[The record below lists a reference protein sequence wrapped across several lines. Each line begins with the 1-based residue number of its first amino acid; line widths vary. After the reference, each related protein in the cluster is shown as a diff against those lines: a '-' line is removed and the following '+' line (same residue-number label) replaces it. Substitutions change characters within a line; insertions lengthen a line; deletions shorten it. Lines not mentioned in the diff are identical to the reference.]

1 MEFTCAICFQT
12 AGSRLELPV
21 FRTGNGD
28 KLREC
33 DCGHPICCECMSQH
47 VRVRVEE
54 QRVFNLH
61 CPFVGCRTELFEQDL
76 QRLVFQT
83 QGALSSELCQ
93 RFVKLRARDFSA
105 RIASFDDMVPRIEED
120 AELLLSLHEMRVCPR
135 CKLVIQR
142 SEGCDDFFCLCG
154 ERFNYAAA
162 ARPVC
167 NGVKNVKEVV
177 ARAKDQQMTVAK
189 ATRQALLADAR
200 DGGVSAAELKA
211 TYSVNE
217 LRAAGYSAH
226 SLFHSGIS
234 INSLK
239 EAGYPIADMPHLTT
253 DEERELRKIEKQLRE
268 IAKIESRIAAGDHVD
283 QLQRQ
288 KIGKKDKL
296 LGNFVMVKLRA
307 GYLRAPP
314 ALPTTLTKETTD
326 EDAKSEIS
334 EASKTAE
341 ASTRAPSECSHHSLL
356 AADWKCMEMQQC
368 CRKVFKFVTG
378 VLNQAFST
386 DKIQEH
392 ESEIRA
398 MLPLLQRDLLFSDAC
413 DALAAA
419 IEAGII
425 PQKGLDVLKSF
436 LPNDMASRDLH
447 KALGAEDES
456 AVSIPKSR

>member
-21 FRTGNGD
+21 FETRNGD
-28 KLREC
+28 KLRKR
-33 DCGHPICCECMSQH
+33 DCGHPICCECMSQY

-76 QRLVFQT
+76 QRLVK
-83 QGALSSELCQ
+83 QGALSSDLCQ
-93 RFVKLRARDFSA
+93 RFVELRARDFSA

-135 CKLVIQR
+135 CKLVIER
-142 SEGCDDFFCLCG
+142 SEGCDDFYCMCG
-154 ERFNYAAA
+154 KRFNYTEA

-226 SLFHSGIS
+226 ALFHSGIS

-341 ASTRAPSECSHHSLL
+341 ASTRAPSECPSQESR
-356 AADWKCMEMQQC
+356 ANDWTCMEMQQC
-368 CRKVFKFVTG
+368 CRRVFKFVTG
-378 VLNQAFST
+378 VLNQAFSA

-447 KALGAEDES
+447 KALGVEDEV
-456 AVSIPKSR
+456 AVPIPKSR